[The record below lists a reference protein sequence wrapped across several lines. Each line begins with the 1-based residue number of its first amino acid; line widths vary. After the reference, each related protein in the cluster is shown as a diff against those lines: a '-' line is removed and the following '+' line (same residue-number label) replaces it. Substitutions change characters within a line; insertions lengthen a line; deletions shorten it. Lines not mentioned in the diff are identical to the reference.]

1 MFNFFLTLHFIIA
14 IFLTLVIIVQKK
26 EGDGGGALGF
36 GGGRADGAFTPRGE
50 ANILTKATYILAG
63 LFVANCLLI
72 GNLVDRSHPAAKDTL
87 AADIAKHANV
97 GIDSEKTTSAAHS
110 KTTDSAKTN
119 DKNATANDN
128 ATAKK

>member
-50 ANILTKATYILAG
+50 ANVLTKATYVLAG
-63 LFVANCLLI
+63 LFVGNCLLI
-72 GNLVDRSHPAAKDTL
+72 GNLVDRSHPSAKDTL

-97 GIDSEKTTSAAHS
+97 GIDSEKTTKVADQQNNVAGKASGQSA
-110 KTTDSAKTN
+110 TT
-119 DKNATANDN
+119 KN
-128 ATAKK
+128 